1 MTTRSEGSTI
11 LLVESDKSEAR
22 SRKDKLENFG
32 YNVIIA
38 HSGEEAVKTVSSRHD
53 IDLILMDINHGSY
66 MDHTKAGNT
75 ILQNKDVPVLFLVAS
90 SETDVFEKTG
100 GIPSYGYIV
109 KDSGMSV
116 FDAGIK
122 SALGLFRTMKEL
134 KVEKETLQKS
144 EERLFRAMDASEHGY
159 WDWDIGNDTIY
170 FSPNYYRMLG
180 YEPGDLTGNH
190 ENWKNI
196 LHPHDEETTLPA
208 IRKCIANGE
217 TFSKNIRLKHKDGS
231 WKWISSRG
239 KPCEFNSSG
248 KATRAVGVYVDVD
261 SQVRAEQDNI
271 NLTHRVNAG
280 LRIGNLAWWE
290 MHLPSGKVIFDD
302 MKAEMLGYA
311 PERFSTFEDFT
322 SLVHPEDI
330 EKAMQAMRDY
340 LEGNIDVYDVEYR
353 IRTADGT
360 YKFFH
365 DVGGIT
371 EKNADTG
378 DIRVIGIVQDVTR
391 RKKAEDSLKNAYN
404 EKKELLSELQ
414 HRAKNSFATIESLMR
429 LKSRAVSNPD
439 TKDTIEELRVRVHA
453 IAELYSMLYD
463 TGTPGLVDLGE
474 YCKKITSP
482 MAGLTD
488 KVEFITETEN
498 IQSNTRNAATIG
510 LIITEVVTNAIKH
523 AFPEGSHGIIRL
535 ELTKHNTESIL
546 IISDNGRGIP
556 GGIDHKKTGTM
567 GLMLIGSLAKQLN
580 ATMEIDTSS
589 GTSFKFVLPELT

>member
-1 MTTRSEGSTI
+1 MTARSEGSTI
-11 LLVESDKSEAR
+11 LLVEGDTDEAV
-22 SRKDKLENFG
+22 SRKTKLENFG
-32 YNVIIA
+32 YDVIIA
-38 HSGEEAVKTVSSRHD
+38 HSGEEAVKAVSNRHD
-53 IDLILMDINHGSY
+53 IDLILMDINTGSY
-66 MDHTKAGNT
+66 MDHTQAGNT
-75 ILQNKDVPVLFLVAS
+75 ILKDYDVPVLFLVAS

-100 GIPSYGYIV
+100 EIPSYGYIV

-122 SALGLFRTMKEL
+122 SALRLFTTLKEEKL
-134 KVEKETLQKS
+134 EKESLRES
-144 EERLFRAMDASEHGY
+144 EERLSLAMDASEHGY
-159 WDWDIGNDTIY
+159 WDWNIENDTIY

-180 YEPGDLTGNH
+180 YEPGDLTGHH
-190 ENWKNI
+190 ENWENI
-196 LHPHDEETTLPA
+196 LHPHDKETTLPV
-208 IRKCIANGE
+208 IRKCINSGE
-217 TFSKNIRLKHKDGS
+217 AFSENIRLKHKDGS

-239 KPCEFNSSG
+239 KPCEFNSNG

-261 SQVRAEQDNI
+261 SQMKAEQDNI

-322 SLVHPEDI
+322 SLLHPDDI
-330 EKAMQAMRDY
+330 GKAMQAMRDY
-340 LEGNIDVYDVEYR
+340 LGGTVDVYDVEYR
-353 IRTADGT
+353 IRTADGI
-360 YKFFH
+360 YKCFH

-391 RKKAEDSLKNAYN
+391 RKMAEDSLKNAYN
-404 EKKELLSELQ
+404 EKKELLRELQ

-429 LKSRAVSNPD
+429 LKSRAVLNQD

-463 TGTPGLVDLGE
+463 TGTPGLVNLGE
-474 YCKKITSP
+474 YCKKITTP

-510 LIITEVVTNAIKH
+510 LIITEIITNAIKH
-523 AFPEGSHGIIRL
+523 AFPEDSHGIIHL
-535 ELTKHNTESIL
+535 ELTRHNTESIL
-546 IISDNGRGIP
+546 IISDNGKGIP
-556 GGIDHKKTGTM
+556 GGIDHEKTGTM
-567 GLMLIGSLAKQLN
+567 GLMLIGSLAKQLD